1 MSRQF
6 AKQRLSQ
13 GYNLVIILPL
23 AGFTMQAKTSF
34 DKIKLLVLFTS
45 FLFVIVAFSSFNP
58 KDPSWFLFAVDASIN
73 NLEGAIGA
81 WIASFGYY
89 IFGLAIWFWLCIIL
103 FALVANFRHENWQPK
118 SGWAAYFFGGF
129 LITLAVSGLLSL
141 YLSDIKTYLPHGPG
155 GIIGNY
161 ITWYS
166 LQLLNSVGT
175 CILLNLILLCGIIY
189 LEPTISSQPKP
200 IKPKKTAINRIKPV
214 LTKTKPIAQSGPVAT
229 VVDKLTKYAKPHPS
243 MLNQGSQTKKAE
255 VKTEDEALA
264 KILVNMLLDFNIE
277 GEVVAI
283 MPGPVVTRFEFQPA
297 AGVRASK
304 ISAINN
310 DIARSLS
317 KVSVRVVEVIPGKTT
332 IGLEIPNDHR
342 EMVTLKEVVE
352 SKQFCNSK
360 SPLTVA
366 LGKDIA
372 GTPVVANL
380 AKMPHLLVAGTTGSG
395 KSVGLNA
402 MLVSLLYKATPEEL
416 RLVLIDPKM
425 LELSVYEGIPHLLTP
440 VITDMHKA
448 ETALKWCVAEMERR
462 YALMAALGVRNLDG
476 FNEKI
481 KNSETPWVNPMKVE
495 GDDQPSHLEPMPAI
509 VVLADEFA
517 DMMMVVGKQVE
528 QLIARIAQKARA
540 AGIHL
545 ILATQRPSVDVITGL
560 IKANIPSRI
569 AFQVSSKIDSRTIL
583 DQPGADQLLGHG
595 DMLYLPP
602 GTAIPTRVHGA
613 YVDDE
618 EVHRIVKELAKNPS
632 PGNQIQLDSWQEQS
646 ADASDAGADGQDELY
661 SEAVNI
667 VREAKKAS
675 ISYIQRR
682 LRIGYNRAASI
693 VEAMEENGV
702 ISAANHKGQ
711 REIIE

>member
-1 MSRQF
+1 MKER
-6 AKQRLSQ
+6 
-13 GYNLVIILPL
+13 
-23 AGFTMQAKTSF
+23 TSF
-34 DKIKLLVLFTS
+34 DKIKLLLITTLYLFI
-45 FLFVIVAFSSFNP
+45 IVAFASYSP
-58 KDPSWFLFAVDASIN
+58 EDPSWFLFADTLAIE
-73 NLEGAIGA
+73 NLEGMVGA

-89 IFGLAIWFWLCIIL
+89 SFGLAIWGLL
-103 FALVANFRHENWQPK
+103 FLLLFTVIAKWRSNSWRPK
-118 SGWAAYFFGGF
+118 SGWLPFICGCL
-129 LITLAVSGLLSL
+129 LIMGALSGLLSL
-141 YLSDIKTYLPHGPG
+141 YLAGFSEYLPHGPG
-155 GIIGNY
+155 GYIGNL
-161 ITWYS
+161 ITWHS
-166 LQLLNSVGT
+166 LQLFSNFGT
-175 CILLNLILLCGIIY
+175 SIMLNLILFSGIIY
-189 LEPTISSQPKP
+189 LEPSLPEARAIELSKHE
-200 IKPKKTAINRIKPV
+200 KKNRVKPV
-214 LTKTKPIAQSGPVAT
+214 LAKTRPITKSGPVAT
-229 VVDKLTKYAKPHPS
+229 VVDKLTGYVKPHTS
-243 MLNQGSQTKKAE
+243 MLNQTMVSGSKTSGSE
-255 VKTEDEALA
+255 VENLA
-264 KILVNMLLDFNIE
+264 KILVDNLMDFNVE
-277 GEVVAI
+277 GKVEDIIV
-283 MPGPVVTRFEFQPA
+283 GPVVTRIEFQPA
-297 AGVRASK
+297 AGVRASR
-304 ISAINN
+304 ISALAN

-332 IGLEIPNDHR
+332 VGIEIPNKNR

-352 SKQFCNSK
+352 SKQFINSK

-366 LGKDIA
+366 LGKDIS

-462 YALMAALGVRNLDG
+462 YALMAALGVRNLEG

-481 KNSETPWVNPMKVE
+481 KSASEPWINPMKVE
-495 GDDQPSHLEPMPAI
+495 GDDQPTHLEPMPAI

-583 DQPGADQLLGHG
+583 DQHGADQLLGHG

-602 GTAIPTRVHGA
+602 GTALPTRVHGA
-613 YVDDE
+613 YVDDA
-618 EVHRIVKELAKNPS
+618 EVHRVVKELSKNPMP
-632 PGNQIQLDSWQEQS
+632 PGQIQLDSWHEQS
-646 ADASDAGADGQDELY
+646 EGSDVSAGNGSDDLY
-661 SEAVNI
+661 SEAVAL
-667 VREAKKAS
+667 VRESKKAS
-675 ISYIQRR
+675 ISYVQRR
-682 LRIGYNRAASI
+682 LKIGYNRAASI
-693 VEAMEENGV
+693 VESMEENGV
-702 ISAANHKGQ
+702 ISAPNHKGQ
-711 REIIE
+711 REILD